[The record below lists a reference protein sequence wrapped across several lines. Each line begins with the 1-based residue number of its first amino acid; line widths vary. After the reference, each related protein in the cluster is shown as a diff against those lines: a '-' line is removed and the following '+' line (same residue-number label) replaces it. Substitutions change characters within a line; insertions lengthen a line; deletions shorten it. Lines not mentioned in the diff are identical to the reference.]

1 MFLQSCGWLIIFQI
15 RPGKD
20 GFSLGFGQSVVLK
33 YGGIFYGVAAN
44 LINFSNVANASKLRV
59 RAFLYVL
66 GFCCSVSLSHS
77 QQPSF
82 YFQKLTTENG
92 LSNNKVNCILQD
104 ARGFIWIGTDD
115 GLNRYD
121 GNQFLIYRNRPGDST
136 SLTGNIITELL
147 EDKEGVLWIAT
158 ADGGLGRYDYKAAP
172 RKQFQQFRHSDEDA
186 HSIPVNIVNGLLEDQ
201 GGYLWLA
208 TSGAGLL
215 RFDKH
220 NQQFIQPS
228 KDIGRTVLDLAFDM
242 HGILWAGMQGGG
254 VVKINPETFQT
265 FKDERYNNVYRKLPH
280 MTVTS
285 LFRDSKN
292 TMWLGSWD
300 KVVYRYISSGMG
312 APDSQVKYPLVADD
326 GQAFAEDTLNR
337 IWIGGKSYGLYVL
350 NEGTGKYFHY
360 THDPSKDGTLAD
372 NEVNCIYIDH
382 SGVSWIGTDRGISI
396 YDPHQQQFSQI
407 FLPHESAKVNVT
419 IYDYCKD
426 QNGELLIGTSDGMY
440 KQKMDGSFVHIPLS
454 YEGNKLSVTKF
465 FRTATGKLFI
475 GTNVSMFEFNETTK
489 AIHKL
494 PNTEKDVVMNHLIES
509 RIVSIEET
517 TINRHPVLLVS
528 PYGHYFAYYDLTL
541 GKWISR
547 QDSVTKP
554 LQTFGVKD
562 NLIHKFLRSSAGT
575 VWIANTRMGL
585 GEWRP
590 DSAIRYYS
598 NVPNKT
604 GSITNNHVYDIS
616 EDAKGNLWVST
627 YGGGLHYFDT
637 RTRQFEHVTASN
649 NLGEGIQVD
658 KKGNVWMLANGVL
671 HKYDLATRAY
681 RSYHLPD
688 IEKTGGPS
696 GYIYKDNKG
705 ILYVPGLNYFIA
717 FDPDSVCELNREP
730 KIFLTDFKIFND
742 SYSDLLLEKE
752 ITLQYDKNYFSFEFA
767 APTFQAGYPVQNA
780 YMLEGVDR
788 AWKESGS
795 QNVANYTNL
804 GSGKYIFKVRATN
817 RPGVWSKEAASVQ
830 IRILPPFWNTW
841 WFYAIIAI
849 ASTAAVYAL
858 YRYRITELLK
868 RQAIRDKIAQDI
880 HDNVGST
887 LSSISVYSQVAK
899 IQNSRGNTSALD
911 DILAKIAAASSE
923 MISDMNDIVWSIN
936 PRNDNMEKIVQRME
950 SYAKP
955 LLNAASIQFKLD
967 LDPSI
972 LHMNLDMAR
981 RKNFYLIFKEAIHN
995 GLKYAECKKID
1006 VSIKKK
1012 NHQVELIV
1020 KDDGIGF
1027 NQAVVEA
1034 KATQS
1039 LSGNGL
1045 RNLRIRTGEM
1055 KGECTIESAPGKGT
1069 TVSLRFPLP

>member
-1 MFLQSCGWLIIFQI
+1 M
-15 RPGKD
+15 
-20 GFSLGFGQSVVLK
+20 
-33 YGGIFYGVAAN
+33 
-44 LINFSNVANASKLRV
+44 
-59 RAFLYVL
+59 
-66 GFCCSVSLSHS
+66 
-77 QQPSF
+77 
-82 YFQKLTTENG
+82 
-92 LSNNKVNCILQD
+92 
-104 ARGFIWIGTDD
+104 WIGTDD

-121 GNQFLIYRNRPGDST
+121 GSKFLVYRNRPGDST
-136 SLTGNIITELL
+136 SLTGNIITDLL
-147 EDKEGVLWIAT
+147 EDRDGVLWIAT
-158 ADGGLGRYDYKAAP
+158 ADGGLGRYDYKLSP
-172 RKQFQQFRHSDEDA
+172 RKQFHQFRHSDEEA

-201 GGYLWLA
+201 RGYLWLA

-215 RFDKH
+215 RFDKQK
-220 NQQFIQPS
+220 QQFEERA
-228 KDIGRTVLDLAFDM
+228 KDNGRTILDLALDKN
-242 HGILWAGMQGGG
+242 GVLWAGMQGGG
-254 VVKINPETFQT
+254 VMKVNPQT
-265 FKDERYNNVYRKLPH
+265 MSTENDERYDNVYRKLPH
-280 MTVTS
+280 MTVTT
-285 LFRDSKN
+285 LFRDSKSN
-292 TMWLGSWD
+292 MWLGSWD
-300 KVVYRYISSGMG
+300 KIVYRYSSFGNASG
-312 APDSQVKYPLVADD
+312 EIVDQIPLAADD
-326 GQAFAEDTLNR
+326 GQAFAEDSSKR
-337 IWIGGKSYGLYVL
+337 IWIGGKSNGLYVFDQA
-350 NEGTGKYFHY
+350 TGKYFHY
-360 THDPSKDGTLAD
+360 IHDPSKDGTLAD
-372 NEVNCIYIDH
+372 NEVNAIYFDH
-382 SGVSWIGTDRGISI
+382 SGVSWIGTNRGISI

-407 FLPHESAKVNVT
+407 FLPHESAKVKIVV
-419 IYDYCKD
+419 YDFCNNK
-426 QNGELLIGTSDGMY
+426 NGDLLIGTSDGIY
-440 KQKMDGSFVHIPLS
+440 KENTDGSYVHIPLK
-454 YEGNKLSVTKF
+454 YGGNQLAVTKF
-465 FRTATGKLFI
+465 FRTSTAKLLI
-475 GTNVSMFEFNETTK
+475 GTNISLFEFNEKTN
-489 AIHKL
+489 AITRL
-494 PNTEKDVVMNHLIES
+494 PNTENDVVMNHLIES
-509 RIVSIEET
+509 RVVSIEET
-517 TINRHPVLLVS
+517 AINHHPVLLVS
-528 PYGHYFAYYDLTL
+528 PYGHYFAYYDLVL

-547 QDSVTKP
+547 QDSVIKP

-562 NLIHKFLRSSAGT
+562 HLIHKFLRSSSGT
-575 VWIANTRMGL
+575 IWIANTRMGL

-590 DSAIRYYS
+590 DSTIRYYS

-604 GSITNNHVYDIS
+604 GSITNNNVYDMS

-637 RTRQFEHVTASN
+637 RARQFEQVPASY

-658 KKGNVWMLANGVL
+658 KNGNVWMLANGVL
-671 HKYDLATRAY
+671 HKYDLTT
-681 RSYHLPD
+681 RSYSSYLLPD

-696 GYIYKDNKG
+696 GYIYKDDKG
-705 ILYVPGLNYFIA
+705 KLYVAGLNYFIA
-717 FDPDSVCELNREP
+717 FNPDSVCEINNEP
-730 KIFLTDFKIFND
+730 RVFLTDFKIFND

-752 ITLQYDKNYFSFEFA
+752 IRLQYDKNYFSFEFA
-767 APTFQAGYPVQNA
+767 APTFQPGYPVQYA

-804 GSGKYIFKVRATN
+804 GSGKYTFKVRATN
-817 RPGVWSKEAASVQ
+817 RPGVWSKEIATLQ

-899 IQNSRGNTSALD
+899 IQSSRGNTTALD

-955 LLNAASIQFKLD
+955 LLNAANIQFKLD

-972 LHMNLDMAR
+972 IHMNLDMAR

-1034 KATQS
+1034 KAAQS

-1069 TVSLRFPLP
+1069 IVSLRFPLP